1 MNDMKTFYIKHPNLR
16 IEEAVKIIW
25 KGNENKK
32 NIWWQGQ
39 WLTHGEL
46 LPLIEFYK
54 QKFANCGFTEG
65 QRIAILLPNCPSFIA
80 IMFATWELGGA
91 ICPLNARAGVAQL
104 VDTIKKLDVAFVITT
119 EENAAKAGELAQRI
133 PIVPVPLFGQTETEW
148 QSRIGT
154 PESRDIAVIF
164 STSGTSGLP
173 KAVPLTHS
181 NIIANGAG
189 QVLHFDDFFANDNI
203 FLFILPNFHTY
214 GLNIGC
220 IIPFLYGIPTVVV
233 PNFVPVTN
241 TIKALQE
248 SGANFLIVVPTILA
262 FIVSALEKA
271 NLKLSGIN
279 FIIAGGDKL
288 NTALDDK
295 CAEYLGCR
303 IVEGYGLTEC
313 SPTVA
318 VAESLTK
325 RKLGTIGRALPN
337 IEIEVRDRDGNKL
350 DLHDGGVLW
359 LRGPSIVKSY
369 FRDEKNTRERFK
381 DGWFNTGDVV
391 RIDDEGYIS
400 VVDRATDIIIVGGF
414 NVYPQEVESVLT
426 QHPAVA
432 QAVCVGEKNSVTGEI
447 VKAFIILKPNTS
459 VTAKELMKFAKEHLS
474 HYKVPRKIGFVD
486 SFPLSPAGK
495 VLRREL
501 RKIDIRQLEKSQEAT
516 PQTSQRDMR
525 TFYKDHLDMR
535 LEEAVSLIWREKLGA
550 KCLWWQ
556 GEWITAAAFADLVF
570 SYKNYLKEAGF
581 KEGNRCVIL
590 LPNCPSMAA
599 ITFATWLLGGTIC
612 PQNARA
618 GDIQLSNMIQNLD
631 VSCVFTIEE
640 NIPRAHKISQEVPFI
655 SVPLYGLP
663 KEPITV
669 RQGIP
674 DTRDTAVIFSTS
686 GSSGLPKFVPLTHR
700 NIICDCC
707 GPAERIDG
715 FINDKLI
722 FLWILPNFH
731 TFGLNVGFILPL
743 LYGYPTVA
751 IPKFIPVDKTVE
763 QLEASEANFY
773 VIVPTMLSFLLSTLE
788 KKKKKLSN
796 IHYVISGGDKLDIG
810 MEEKSKEYLGCG
822 ILEGYGLTE
831 CSPIVSVG
839 GDGDKKHLGTVGQ
852 PFSFLDISIRDI
864 EGNELN
870 IHDEGV
876 LWLRGDSVAKSY
888 YRDEENTRERFKDGW
903 FNTGDI
909 VRIDDA
915 GFITIIDRATDII
928 IVGGFNV
935 YPQEVE
941 NVLMQ
946 HPAIASA
953 VCVGEKNTI
962 TGEIVKAFV
971 ILKPGTTAT
980 ENEIIRFAKTQ
991 LSHYKTPRK
1000 VVFLESFPLS
1010 PAGKV
1015 FRRELKNM

>member
-1 MNDMKTFYIKHPNLR
+1 MTNLGKFYTENPNLR
-16 IEEAVKIIW
+16 IEEAVKIVW
-25 KGNENKK
+25 KGEEDKRNL
-32 NIWWQGQ
+32 WWQGH
-39 WLTHGEL
+39 WITHNEL
-46 LPLIEFYK
+46 LPLIAFYK
-54 QKFANCGFTEG
+54 EKFAATGFSEG
-65 QRIAILLPNCPSFIA
+65 QRIAILLPNSPTFIA

-104 VDTIKKLDVAFVITT
+104 VDTIKKLDVAFIITT
-119 EENAAKAGELAQRI
+119 EENVAKAGELAQRI
-133 PIVPVPLFGQTETEW
+133 PIIPVPLFGKTEAEW
-148 QSRIGT
+148 HARIGT
-154 PESRDIAVIF
+154 QESRDIAVIF

-181 NIIANGAG
+181 NIIANGVG
-189 QVLHFDDFFANDNI
+189 QVLHFDDFFVNDNI

-220 IIPFLYGIPTVVV
+220 IIPFLYCIPTVVV

-271 NLKLSGIN
+271 NIRLSGIN

-318 VAESLTK
+318 VAESLAK
-325 RKLGTIGRALPN
+325 RKLGTIGRALAN
-337 IEIEVRDRDGNKL
+337 IEIEVRDREGNKL
-350 DLHDGGVLW
+350 DLHDEGVLW
-359 LRGPSIVKSY
+359 LKGPSIVKSY
-369 FRDEKNTRERFK
+369 FRDEENTRERFK

-391 RIDDEGYIS
+391 RIDNEGYIS

-414 NVYPQEVESVLT
+414 NVYPQEVEAVLS

-447 VKAFIILKPNTS
+447 VKAFIILKPNAT
-459 VTAKELMKFAKEHLS
+459 VTAKELVKFSKEHLS
-474 HYKVPRKIGFVD
+474 HYKVPRKIGFVE

-495 VLRREL
+495 ILRREL
-501 RKIDIRQLEKSQEAT
+501 RKIDIRKLEQSQENT
-516 PQTSQRDMR
+516 PSTENRDMR
-525 TFYKDHLDMR
+525 TFYKNHLDMR
-535 LEEAVSLIWREKLGA
+535 IEEAVSLIWRERLGS
-550 KCLWWQ
+550 KCLWWE
-556 GEWITAAAFADLVF
+556 GDWITAATFADLVT
-570 SYKNYLKEAGF
+570 SYRDYLKDAGF
-581 KEGNRCVIL
+581 KDGNRCIAL

-599 ITFATWLLGGTIC
+599 IALATWLLGGTIC

-618 GDIQLSNMIQNLD
+618 GNIQLSNIIQSLD
-631 VSCVFTIEE
+631 ASCVFTIEE
-640 NIPRAHKISQEVPFI
+640 NMSRADIISSGVPI
-655 SVPLYGLP
+655 VPVPLFGLP
-663 KEPITV
+663 KAQITV
-669 RQGIP
+669 RQGTP
-674 DTRDTAVIFSTS
+674 GSRDTAVIFSTS
-686 GSSGLPKFVPLTHR
+686 GSSGLPKFVPLTHK

-707 GPAERIDG
+707 GPAERING
-715 FINDKLI
+715 FINDQII

-731 TFGLNVGFILPL
+731 TFGLNVGLLLPL

-751 IPKFIPVDKTVE
+751 IQKFIPVEKTIA
-763 QLEASEANFY
+763 QLEASGANFY
-773 VIVPTMLSFLLSTLE
+773 IIVPTMLSFLLATLE
-788 KKKKKLSN
+788 KKKKKLDN
-796 IHYVISGGDKLDIG
+796 ILYVISGGDKLDIE
-810 MEEKSKEYLGCG
+810 MEKKSKEYLGCE

-839 GDGDKKHLGTVGQ
+839 GDGNKKRLGTVGQ
-852 PFSFLDISIRDI
+852 PFSFLELSIRDKD
-864 EGNELN
+864 GNELEL
-870 IHDEGV
+870 HEEGA
-876 LWLRGDSVAKSY
+876 LWLRGESVTKSY
-888 YRDEENTRERFKDGW
+888 FRDEESTRERFKDGW

-909 VRIDDA
+909 VRIDKD
-915 GFITIIDRATDII
+915 GFITIVDRATDII

-941 NVLMQ
+941 AVLMQ
-946 HPAIASA
+946 HPDIASA
-953 VCVGEKNTI
+953 VCIGEKNTI

-971 ILKPGTTAT
+971 ILKPGAKVT
-980 ENEIIRFAKTQ
+980 ENDIIRFAKAQ

-1000 VVFLESFPLS
+1000 VIFLDSFPLS

-1015 FRRELKNM
+1015 FRRALKNI